1 MSNLTQAQRV
11 SLTISRSPYTVTS
24 AHPSLHF
31 VLFFV
36 FVLSFVAQLTVDDL
50 FEVTQY
56 LGTLLPEDLIRLGL
70 ALGLQYNNLKMMN
83 PLRED
88 MVSAWLN
95 QQDNVMKKSG
105 KPTWKSLMKALETI
119 GHGGLAQ
126 KIAQG
131 KDWLTM
137 KYNSHCYF
145 NRSTE
150 NSISRI
156 CCLYCQFMRQFRYV
170 I

>member
-1 MSNLTQAQRV
+1 MSNF
-11 SLTISRSPYTVTS
+11 SYIVTL
-24 AHPSLHF
+24 AYPSLH
-31 VLFFV
+31 LFLFS
-36 FVLSFVAQLTVDDL
+36 FFVAQLTVDDL

-56 LGTLLPEDLIRLGL
+56 LGTLLPEDLIRLGG
-70 ALGLQYNNLKMMN
+70 ALGLHYSNLKMMN

-95 QQDNVMKKSG
+95 QQDNVIKKSG
-105 KPTWKSLMKALETI
+105 KPTWESLMRALETI

-126 KIAQG
+126 RIAQG
-131 KDWLTM
+131 KYFM
-137 KYNSHCYF
+137 YIVINSHCHF

-156 CCLYCQFMRQFRYV
+156 CCLYCQFMLQFRYV